1 MKILIVL
8 FNLIALTAFAKS
20 PVIEEMITTYDQNQ
34 ARFHVRFRGAEISST
49 GVVLSI
55 KTDFM
60 GVGNRFF
67 VNLDVGGSTVRCN
80 TTNRDVAA
88 SLNKGSKVKFKGM
101 IHDVT
106 FESLNINDCQFE
118 NVVEIEGLVIDSFIS
133 SIKTQCEGVV
143 KNYEQVFGG
152 GKKLTLCNNYV
163 IKDIES
169 QLLAKC
175 SIGKKCKVTGMV
187 GIWSVNNR
195 SNAYDTGWYSF
206 EEISNK

>member
-67 VNLDVGGSTVRCN
+67 VGLDVGGSTVTCE
-80 TTNRDVAA
+80 TKNRDVAA

-101 IHDVT
+101 VHDVT

-118 NVVEIEGLVIDSFIS
+118 NVVEIEDSVIGRLT
-133 SIKTQCEGVV
+133 KTKCEGVV
-143 KNYEQVFGG
+143 GNYEQVFRS
-152 GKKLTLCNNYV
+152 GKQLTLCNQWV
-163 IKDIES
+163 KKTIES
-169 QLLAKC
+169 QLLAIC

-187 GIWSVNNR
+187 GGWSVSSDLIN
-195 SNAYDTGWYSF
+195 TGWYSF